1 MVRKVI
7 FHVDET
13 ALWGRALANIGN
25 LIRYYEETK
34 EQYEI
39 ELLVNGSAVELFA
52 AEKAAEAGLSEEIK
66 EASRKGVY
74 MAACGNALHNLN
86 ISRDSLFDFVTVI
99 QAGVAELAAKQ
110 AQGFAYI
117 KP

>member
-1 MVRKVI
+1 MIRKVI

-13 ALWGRALANIGN
+13 KVWSRALANIGN

-52 AEKAAEAGLSEEIK
+52 ADKAKEAGLAEDIR
-66 EASRKGVY
+66 EASDRGVI
-74 MAACGNALHNLN
+74 MAACGNALRNLK
-86 ISRDSLFDFVTVI
+86 ISRDSLFDFVTVVP
-99 QAGVAELAAKQ
+99 AGVAELAARQ
-110 AQGFAYI
+110 TQGFAYI